1 MTALSLP
8 HTFQPMWDSPSPD
21 SHNTLRTVAFSVAEA
36 ALNSGPNSPSKFNTS
51 MADLMDAPPLESS
64 ADLWDASTIGTWP
77 RQKSRRAASFTG
89 RPLWQLVE
97 HAKERRERE
106 SSAYFHHW
114 QRHHSANLI
123 SALSATTEMS
133 EYGFEQEVTL
143 TTKSADPSPEAAF
156 FSMEQIRRALPRLSG
171 HDFAI
176 EAEKQA
182 AAVSHAR
189 TQSDALRAAQAAVAC
204 RPNQRLPSL
213 AQIQAKMNRMGTGR
227 SDSIDS
233 QDSEGPQTPTDDMT
247 TFDFVAPRRPMTPDS
262 PSSRLAPFLRE
273 RTNGRLARPRSMPPA
288 YGDMDDLDELPSL
301 PYFRASRQASL
312 PPTPQST
319 QRTWRQFSL
328 PTTPDTP
335 TRSPNRVGGVTLVV
349 TPPSQSQL
357 RYSPTSPTESV
368 ASVVSTAS
376 SVPSLPIITCTPA
389 AEQDSD
395 EESEGDVI
403 VFSGEPD
410 SDEEDDE
417 EDRRMREQ
425 AGLDMRNRLLRRST

>member
-1 MTALSLP
+1 VKAVRIVIT
-8 HTFQPMWDSPSPD
+8 HVVN
-21 SHNTLRTVAFSVAEA
+21 H
-36 ALNSGPNSPSKFNTS
+36 
-51 MADLMDAPPLESS
+51 S
-64 ADLWDASTIGTWP
+64 ADPIPALTST
-77 RQKSRRAASFTG
+77 
-89 RPLWQLVE
+89 LD
-97 HAKERRERE
+97 
-106 SSAYFHHW
+106 
-114 QRHHSANLI
+114 
-123 SALSATTEMS
+123 MS
-133 EYGFEQEVTL
+133 DYGLAQEVIL

-156 FSMEQIRRALPRLSG
+156 FTMEQIHRALPRLSG
-171 HDFAI
+171 RDFAI

-182 AAVSHAR
+182 AAVTHAR
-189 TQSDALRAAQAAVAC
+189 TQSDALRAAQAAAAY
-204 RPNQRLPSL
+204 RPNGRLPSL
-213 AQIQAKMNRMGTGR
+213 AQIQAKMHRMGTSR

-233 QDSEGPQTPTDDMT
+233 QDSEGPQTPTDDMA
-247 TFDFVAPRRPMTPDS
+247 TFDFVPPRRPMTPDS

-273 RTNGRLARPRSMPPA
+273 RTNGRLARPRSMPPV
-288 YGDMDDLDELPSL
+288 YGEMDDLDELPSL
-301 PYFRASRQASL
+301 PYFQASRKGSL

-328 PTTPDTP
+328 PSMPGTP

-357 RYSPTSPTESV
+357 RNYTPTSPTESV
-368 ASVVSTAS
+368 ASVVSAAS

-410 SDEEDDE
+410 SDEDEDDE